1 MPNRAIAGFTL
12 IELMIT
18 LAVLAVLMAIAAPS
32 FNDSVRRAR
41 LKGAA
46 DAVVATVET
55 ARQQATR
62 LNRDVTLVFRGS
74 GEAWC
79 AGARAAANPVPG
91 QAVAAAPTCDCS
103 ADASLC
109 LVDNTPLVVD
119 SANYGPT
126 GARATIDVADVSVVF
141 DRRLGTLQDF
151 ATAGNVVLSQPDSSL
166 QLQVEVNA
174 LGHARICVPSGKP
187 VFGGYRTC

>member
-1 MPNRAIAGFTL
+1 MRSAAPGFTL

-18 LAVLAVLMAIAAPS
+18 LAVLAVLVALAAPS
-32 FNDSVRRAR
+32 FNDSIQRAR

-46 DAVVATVET
+46 DAIVSTVET

-62 LNRDVTLVFRGS
+62 LNRDVSLAVRGS
-74 GEAWC
+74 AGAWC
-79 AGARAAANPVPG
+79 VGARAAANPAPG
-91 QAVAAAPTCDCS
+91 QPVATAPACDCS

-109 LVDNTPLVVD
+109 RVENMQLVVD
-119 SANYGPT
+119 SASFGPS
-126 GARATIDVADVSVVF
+126 GGRATIDAADVSVVF

-151 ATAGNVVLSQPDSSL
+151 TSAGNLLLSQPNSSL
-166 QLQVEVNA
+166 QLQIDVGA

-187 VFGGYRTC
+187 VFGGYRSC

>member
-1 MPNRAIAGFTL
+1 MTRASSGFTL
-12 IELMIT
+12 VELMIT
-18 LAVLAVLMAIAAPS
+18 IAVLAVLVALAAPS
-32 FNDSVRRAR
+32 FNESIQRAR

-46 DAVVATVET
+46 DAVVAVIAT

-62 LNRDVTLVFRGS
+62 LNRDVSLSVRGS
-74 GEAWC
+74 AGAWC
-79 AGARAAANPVPG
+79 VGARAAANPAPG
-91 QAVAAAPTCDCS
+91 QQAAAAPTCDCS

-109 LVDNTPLVVD
+109 RVEGTPLVVE
-119 SANYGPT
+119 SASFGPA
-126 GARATIDVADVSVVF
+126 GARATIDGADIAVVF

-151 ATAGNVVLSQPDSSL
+151 ATAGNVLLSQPDSSF